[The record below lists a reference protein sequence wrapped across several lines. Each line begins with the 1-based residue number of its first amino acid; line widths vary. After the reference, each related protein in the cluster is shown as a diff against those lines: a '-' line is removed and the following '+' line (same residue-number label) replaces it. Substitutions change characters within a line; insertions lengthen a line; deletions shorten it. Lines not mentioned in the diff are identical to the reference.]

1 VRPKPSPRAAKKEPE
16 KQALKKHQAANKY
29 DEGQGLDR
37 KGDARGAYLA
47 YVEAGNATG
56 ARRKGWERS
65 TRRAARSSVDY
76 AMALRWYEK
85 ARAQGIE
92 VPKPHAYTKGH

>member
-1 VRPKPSPRAAKKEPE
+1 MRPKPSPRAAKKEPE
-16 KQALKKHQAANKY
+16 KQALKK
-29 DEGQGLDR
+29 
-37 KGDARGAYLA
+37 A
-47 YVEAGNATG
+47 YVEAGNAG
-56 ARRKGWERS
+56 HG
-65 TRRAARSSVDY
+65 RAQKRLGEIYEAGGPVKRDY